1 MDMQRIFEDERH
13 RIAPIAPNPEG
24 TGPIFPPAASRTPC
38 GGKAPRRRPLL
49 AGGKIGSRQTRNI
62 TVNRP

>member
-1 MDMQRIFEDERH
+1 MDMQRIFEDEGR
-13 RIAPIAPNPEG
+13 RLAPIAPNPAG
-24 TGPIFPPAASRTPC
+24 TGPIFPPAASKTPC
-38 GGKAPRRRPLL
+38 GGMAPRRRLLL

>member
-1 MDMQRIFEDERH
+1 MDMQRIFEDERR
-13 RIAPIAPNPEG
+13 RIAPIAPNPAG
-24 TGPIFPPAASRTPC
+24 TGPLFPPAASQTPC
-38 GGKAPRRRPLL
+38 GGKAPRRRLLL